1 MEPSVDQWTRD
12 QGMGGE
18 KRTGPNTTQQ
28 LPPAAE
34 RMRVTR
40 QRRRDG
46 LRIIPFEIRDDE
58 IEGLVTHGLL
68 DPVARN
74 DRNAIAR
81 AVGGLLD
88 VGPPRRWPTATAR

>member
-1 MEPSVDQWTRD
+1 MALDDSAR
-12 QGMGGE
+12 
-18 KRTGPNTTQQ
+18 Q
-28 LPPAAE
+28 LRPAAE

-46 LRIIPFEIRDDE
+46 LRIIPFEIRCDE
-58 IEGLVTHGLL
+58 IEGLVTRGLL

-81 AVGGLLD
+81 ALGGLLD
-88 VGPPRRWPTATAR
+88 AVPPRRWPMATTR

>member
-1 MEPSVDQWTRD
+1 MALDDSAR
-12 QGMGGE
+12 
-18 KRTGPNTTQQ
+18 Q
-28 LPPAAE
+28 LKLAAE

-58 IEGLVTHGLL
+58 VEGLVAHGLL

-81 AVGGLLD
+81 ALGGLLD
-88 VGPPRRWPTATAR
+88 AVPPRRWPVAKTR